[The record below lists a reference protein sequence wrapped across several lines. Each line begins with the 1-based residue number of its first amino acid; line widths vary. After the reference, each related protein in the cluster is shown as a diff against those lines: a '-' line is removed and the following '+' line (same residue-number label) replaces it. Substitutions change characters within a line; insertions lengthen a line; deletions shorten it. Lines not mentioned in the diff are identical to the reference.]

1 MSYALILATR
11 DVRLN
16 LAAFAR
22 ESGTHPELIRRF
34 VALGLLDAH
43 QDPAG
48 ELWFSRSELAA
59 LGRVQRLRAGFAL
72 NYAAVGL
79 VTELLDRI
87 ATLEATLRT
96 ARVGPAG
103 RPVGTAGQPAR
114 RPGG

>member
-1 MSYALILATR
+1 VRYALIHATR

-16 LAAFAR
+16 LGAFAR
-22 ESGTHPELIRRF
+22 ESGTHPELVRRF
-34 VALGLLDAH
+34 VALGLLEAH
-43 QDPAG
+43 QDPTG

-72 NYAAVGL
+72 NYAAIGL

-87 ATLEATLRT
+87 ATLEAALRT

-103 RPVGTAGQPAR
+103 PPVGTAGQPAR